1 MYNRDSKI
9 MRKLLGKAA
18 PETPAG
24 DSSNLSITSAP
35 ASTIAASFRPS
46 KSQDA
51 VYRAGA
57 PILSLD
63 VSPDRRAAVLAGGHI
78 LKTVV
83 LDDPHNF
90 NFNFREGVDL
100 RAAIT
105 AQPAASK
112 GSQVADQL
120 SIRDVKWHGGSTI
133 FTACAN
139 GKIFA
144 YDVARVGSGAAEP
157 LEYMRMQE
165 DSRQVTTLDVN
176 PHLKSWLLSGSQDG
190 IARVF
195 DTSAPLQGR
204 SGGIT
209 FRQRFAPLKCIDA
222 VRQVK
227 WSPKVGHEMACCT
240 EGGVVLKWDVRQ
252 PARPLLRIN
261 AHEKACASIAWHP
274 DGNHLISAGWDTKLH
289 VWDLG
294 NTADKRQKAKW
305 SVTTPAPVFTVAW
318 RPGLW
323 SATAQ
328 SKRVAQVAVAYDDSS
343 SRRYGTSAVH
353 VWDIARPTMPY
364 KEIERFDSSPAAL
377 LWQDQDMLWTVGQDG
392 LFTQCDVAFA
402 PKVIDRQSTSSM
414 AFSPKGDVLMF
425 LDERSQSHRPRPPIT
440 HHAEIVPRGQHGTG
454 PNAPMLSISRS
465 DSEED
470 IVGSFLGPRRKLSRK
485 RTSGRAA
492 PMSTTPPSGSSLAEG
507 DKQLLAL
514 DQAINVTGIF
524 KTQQTMAFGR
534 LPASKTTQIYQY
546 LSGIYLETLQREL
559 PYVKYGKPLNK
570 RVASI
575 LEHYAR
581 AAESVSLFRLA
592 QTWRILSYAVNL
604 LLERRAQYHLD
615 SRLGRF
621 QKVKIDERKGS
632 GMLKPVDLYATSRSY
647 GDETPRRLSTQT
659 SINISRSLS
668 TRSLLAEE
676 IESTS
681 NVPTPLARPV
691 DAASNP
697 YEHSQQVGKK
707 LAAVM
712 EPDEFSLGPGIND
725 RFEDTP
731 RRRLDSVAVSEVSHY
746 SESSQI
752 SSTEGYDFYDAESL
766 VKAVEV
772 PQPKKREPLSLGYPG
787 SVSPNIRKVTRHD
800 SDESFTQMFSTSD
813 ATKPA
818 PAKTPSSNGPWRSS
832 LARHASDMDMDK
844 DSQDYPSHIRGEEV
858 KAEAEALADDLISPK
873 TRSKRPSGTETPEE
887 VFMISQT
894 TMGTDDT
901 YPSQTSEPSQ
911 PEIVPPE
918 VTEQP
923 PADPEQLPADH
934 EQPSQPSRPSQPMII
949 GASSHPSRSV
959 SPLKSLFPAQQDLR
973 PYTLETD
980 YLPWDEDPPYPHPTV
995 ASGSNPVISPL
1006 DPYSLITKALDY
1018 ESGASAL
1025 NASAIVL
1032 LLKPLVPESVI
1043 DYYQASAVLRQHHSR
1058 LMRMSL
1064 FIEASLLRN
1073 VCIRGW
1079 PEGLP
1084 DWGENYTSIF
1094 TPAQQGVKVSFFCSS
1109 CRKPRELD
1117 PKEGPEAIWTCDRC
1131 RNAMAPCAVCGHRE
1145 PEQSSCVPTEIASV
1159 MDSPDTWLSEWWY
1172 CPGCTHGGHASCL
1185 QAWHAPIDAPDS
1197 SSPLTYS
1204 DGCCP
1209 LDGCGHACLPGK
1221 YRGET
1226 TTARAEELGRVAA
1239 DKARSREDR
1248 ASSSSRRSSPRPGMD
1263 RTVKSD
1269 GNDIPQSRAVGM
1281 AREAL
1286 NKGSGGILSS
1296 SPGRVVA
1303 TGERERRKSVKFAG
1317 TDR

>member
-1 MYNRDSKI
+1 MYNRESKI

-24 DSSNLSITSAP
+24 DPSNLSITSAP
-35 ASTIAASFRPS
+35 ASTIGAAFRPS

-51 VYRAGA
+51 EYKAGV
-57 PILSLD
+57 PILSFD
-63 VSPDRRAAVLAGGHI
+63 VSPDRRAAVLAGAHI

-100 RAAIT
+100 RAVIT
-105 AQPAASK
+105 AQPTTSK

-157 LEYMRMQE
+157 LEYIQMQE

-195 DTSAPLQGR
+195 DTSTAVPGR
-204 SGGIT
+204 SGGVT
-209 FRQRFAPLKCIDA
+209 FRQRFAPLKCIDP

-252 PARPLLRIN
+252 PGRPLLRIN

-274 DGNHLISAGWDTKLH
+274 DGNHLVSGGADTKLH
-289 VWDLG
+289 AWDLG
-294 NTADKRQKAKW
+294 NTADKRQKPKW
-305 SVTTPAPVFTVAW
+305 SVTTPAPIFSIAW

-328 SKRVAQVAVAYDDSS
+328 SKRVAQVAVSYDDTS

-353 VWDIARPTMPY
+353 IWDLARPTMPY
-364 KEIERFDSSPAAL
+364 KEIERFDTSPAAL
-377 LWQDQDMLWTVGQDG
+377 LWQDQDMLWTVGSDG

-414 AFSPKGDVLMF
+414 AFSPRGDVMMF
-425 LDERSQSHRPRPPIT
+425 LDERPHSQRPRPPVT
-440 HHAEIVPRGQHGTG
+440 HHAEIVPRGTYGSS

-470 IVGSFLGPRRKLSRK
+470 VVGSFLGPRRRLSRK
-485 RTSGRAA
+485 RTAGRSA
-492 PMSTTPPSGSSLAEG
+492 PMSTTPPSGPSLG
-507 DKQLLAL
+507 DENKPLGL
-514 DQAINVTGIF
+514 DQAIKVTGIF

-534 LPASKTTQIYQY
+534 LPASRTAQIYQH

-559 PYVKYGKPLNK
+559 PYVKDGKPLIK

-575 LEHYAR
+575 LEQYAR
-581 AAESVSLFRLA
+581 AAEHVSLFRLA
-592 QTWRILSYAVNL
+592 QTWRILSYAVDL
-604 LLERRAQYHLD
+604 LLARRAQYHLD
-615 SRLGRF
+615 IRLGRF
-621 QKVKIDERKGS
+621 QKVKIEDRKGS
-632 GMLKPVDLYATSRSY
+632 GRLRPVDYTASRSY
-647 GDETPRRLSTQT
+647 GDETPRRPPGQNSLGG
-659 SINISRSLS
+659 RSLS
-668 TRSLLAEE
+668 TRSLLALGF
-676 IESTS
+676 ESTS
-681 NVPTPLARPV
+681 NVPTPVARPA
-691 DAASNP
+691 DGADSQNGN
-697 YEHSQQVGKK
+697 SQQAGKR
-707 LAAVM
+707 LASVAS
-712 EPDEFSLGPGIND
+712 DGFTLGPGIND

-731 RRRLDSVAVSEVSHY
+731 RQRLDSVPVSDMSH
-746 SESSQI
+746 EIERSQI
-752 SSTEGYDFYDAESL
+752 SSTEGYDFYDTESL
-766 VKAVEV
+766 AKAVDV
-772 PQPKKREPLSLGYPG
+772 PAPKKKEPLSLGYAGP
-787 SVSPNIRKVTRHD
+787 VSPNIRRVTRHD
-800 SDESFTQMFSTSD
+800 SDESFAQMFSTSD
-813 ATKPA
+813 ATKERP
-818 PAKTPSSNGPWRSS
+818 TSTSSASGPWRSS
-832 LARHASDMDMDK
+832 LARHASDMDK
-844 DSQDYPSHIRGEEV
+844 EGQEYPSRIRGEEV
-858 KAEAEALADDLISPK
+858 DASTETPNDSPK
-873 TRSKRPSGTETPEE
+873 PRSKKAVIDSPEE

-901 YPSQTSEPSQ
+901 IPSQTSELELDIPAPKSAEQ
-911 PEIVPPE
+911 SPPTAEQAPVP
-918 VTEQP
+918 EQP
-923 PADPEQLPADH
+923 QQHVILAPA
-934 EQPSQPSRPSQPMII
+934 
-949 GASSHPSRSV
+949 SHPSRSP
-959 SPLKSLFPAQQDLR
+959 SPLKGPFPAQQDVR
-973 PYTLETD
+973 PHVIETD
-980 YLPWDEDPPYPHPTV
+980 YLPWDDDPPYPHPTA
-995 ASGSNPVISPL
+995 ASGTDAVISPL

-1018 ESGASAL
+1018 ESRTSAL
-1025 NASAIVL
+1025 NASAIIL
-1032 LLKPLVPESVI
+1032 LLKPLVPEFVI
-1043 DYYQASAVLRQHHSR
+1043 DHYQASAILQQHHSR

-1073 VCIRGW
+1073 LCIQGW

-1084 DWGENYTSIF
+1084 EWGENYTAIF
-1094 TPAQQGVKVSFFCSS
+1094 SPAQQGGKVSFFCSS
-1109 CRKPRELD
+1109 CRKPRERD
-1117 PKEGPEAIWTCDRC
+1117 PKHGPDAIWTCERC
-1131 RNAMAPCAVCGHRE
+1131 RTAMAPCAVCHHRD
-1145 PEQSSCVPTEIASV
+1145 PEQSNYIPAEIVAA
-1159 MDSPDTWLSEWWY
+1159 MDSPASWLSEWWY
-1172 CPGCTHGGHASCL
+1172 CPGCAHGGHASCL
-1185 QAWHAPIDAPDS
+1185 QAWHAPTESFEPS
-1197 SSPLTYS
+1197 SGPSTYS

-1221 YRGET
+1221 YRNET
-1226 TTARAEELGRVAA
+1226 TTARADELGRAA
-1239 DKARSREDR
+1239 VEKTRVRDERGT
-1248 ASSSSRRSSPRPGMD
+1248 SSSRRSSPRPGMD
-1263 RTVKSD
+1263 RAVKSD

-1286 NKGSGGILSS
+1286 NKGTGGILSS

>member
-24 DSSNLSITSAP
+24 DPSNLSITSAP
-35 ASTIAASFRPS
+35 ASTISAAFRPP

-51 VYRAGA
+51 VYRAGV
-57 PILSLD
+57 PILSFD
-63 VSPDRRAAVLAGGHI
+63 VSPDRRAAVLAGGHV

-100 RAAIT
+100 RAVIT
-105 AQPAASK
+105 SQPAASK

-144 YDVARVGSGAAEP
+144 YDATRVGSGAAEP
-157 LEYMRMQE
+157 LEYIQMQE

-190 IARVF
+190 MARVF
-195 DTSAPLQGR
+195 DTSSPIQGR
-204 SGGIT
+204 SGIT
-209 FRQRFAPLKCIDA
+209 FRQRFAPLKCIDS

-227 WSPKVGHEMACCT
+227 WSPKVGHELACCT
-240 EGGVVLKWDVRQ
+240 EGGVVLKWDARQ

-274 DGNHLISAGWDTKLH
+274 DGSHLISAGWDTKLH

-294 NTADKRQKAKW
+294 STADKRQKPKW

-328 SKRVAQVAVAYDDSS
+328 SKRVAQVAVAYDESS
-343 SRRYGTSAVH
+343 TRRYGTSAVH
-353 VWDIARPTMPY
+353 IWDLARPTMPY
-364 KEIERFDSSPAAL
+364 KEIERFDSSPSAL

-414 AFSPKGDVLMF
+414 AFSPRGDVLMF
-425 LDERSQSHRPRPPIT
+425 LDERPHSVRPRPPVS
-440 HHAEIVPRGQHGTG
+440 HHAEIVPRGTFGSS

-470 IVGSFLGPRRKLSRK
+470 VVGSFLGPRRRLSR
-485 RTSGRAA
+485 RRAAGRPA
-492 PMSTTPPSGSSLAEG
+492 PMSTTPPSGPGPADEH
-507 DKQLLAL
+507 KQLLGL
-514 DQAINVTGIF
+514 EQAIKVTGIF

-534 LPASKTTQIYQY
+534 LPASKTAQIYQY

-559 PYVKYGKPLNK
+559 PYVKGGKSLNK

-575 LEHYAR
+575 LEQYAR
-581 AAESVSLFRLA
+581 AAEGVSLFRLA
-592 QTWRILSYAVNL
+592 QTWRILSYAVGL
-604 LLERRAQYHLD
+604 LLERRAEYHLD
-615 SRLGRF
+615 ARLGRF
-621 QKVKIDERKGS
+621 QKVKMDEWKGS
-632 GMLKPVDLYATSRSY
+632 GKLKPVDLYAASRSY
-647 GDETPRRLSTQT
+647 GDETPRRLSAQV
-659 SINISRSLS
+659 SLGRSFS

-681 NVPTPLARPV
+681 NVPTPLARPA
-691 DAASNP
+691 DTTADNS

-707 LAAVM
+707 LAAVT
-712 EPDEFSLGPGIND
+712 EPDELTLGPGIND
-725 RFEDTP
+725 RFGDTP
-731 RRRLDSVAVSEVSHY
+731 RRRLDSVPMSELSHE

-752 SSTEGYDFYDAESL
+752 SSTEGYDFYDAEAL
-766 VKAVEV
+766 VKAVDV
-772 PQPKKREPLSLGYPG
+772 PPPKKKEPLSLGYPG
-787 SVSPNIRKVTRHD
+787 SVSPTIRRVTRHD
-800 SDESFTQMFSTSD
+800 SDESFVQMFSTSD
-813 ATKPA
+813 ATKKEPD
-818 PAKTPSSNGPWRSS
+818 PTPKLSTTGPWRSS
-832 LARHASDMDMDK
+832 LARHASDMDK
-844 DSQDYPSHIRGEEV
+844 EYPSRIRGEEV
-858 KAEAEALADDLISPK
+858 DPLTQTPKDSPK
-873 TRSKRPSGTETPEE
+873 SRSKNTGTDSPEE

-901 YPSQTSEPSQ
+901 FPSQESEPIQ
-911 PEIVPPE
+911 PEISLPTPTEEPTPVVEPPQ
-918 VTEQP
+918 QP
-923 PADPEQLPADH
+923 IIFAPA
-934 EQPSQPSRPSQPMII
+934 SN
-949 GASSHPSRSV
+949 PSRSA
-959 SPLKSLFPAQQDLR
+959 SPLKLFPSQQDSR
-973 PYTLETD
+973 PHVIETD
-980 YLPWDEDPPYPHPTV
+980 YLPWDDDPPYPHPTF
-995 ASGSNPVISPL
+995 ASGSIPVISPL

-1018 ESGASAL
+1018 ESKSSAL
-1025 NASAIVL
+1025 NASAIIL
-1032 LLKPLVPESVI
+1032 LLKPLVPEFII
-1043 DYYQASAVLRQHHSR
+1043 DYYQASAILRQHHSR

-1064 FIEASLLRN
+1064 FIEAALLRN

-1084 DWGENYTSIF
+1084 QWGENYAAIF
-1094 TPAQQGVKVSFFCSS
+1094 TPSQQGGKVSFFCSS

-1117 PKEGPEAIWTCDRC
+1117 PKEGPEAIWTCERC
-1131 RNAMAPCAVCGHRE
+1131 RATMAPCAICGHRE
-1145 PEQSSCVPTEIASV
+1145 PELTNYIPSEIASA
-1159 MDSPDTWLSEWWY
+1159 MESPDSWLSQWWY
-1172 CPGCTHGGHASCL
+1172 CPGCAHGGHASCL
-1185 QAWHAPIDAPDS
+1185 QAWHAPIDSLDAGA
-1197 SSPLTYS
+1197 TYS

-1209 LDGCGHACLPGK
+1209 MDGCGHACLPGK
-1221 YRGET
+1221 YRAET
-1226 TTARAEELGRVAA
+1226 ATARADEVGRAA
-1239 DKARSREDR
+1239 VEKSRNRDDR
-1248 ASSSSRRSSPRPGMD
+1248 ATSSSRRSSPRAGAD

-1281 AREAL
+1281 ARETL
-1286 NKGSGGILSS
+1286 NKGSGGGILSS